1 MPPSPVVRAMST
13 RLPCKAMASSSGR
26 PAGSTANSAKAKSSR
41 RESRGDCPA
50 WSSTMESV
58 IGKFLQF
65 PEGFGD
71 PLLQGR
77 SQFLLKDPGS
87 QGGHAALAAEIGFA
101 QGDCAEMDLA
111 S

>member
-1 MPPSPVVRAMST
+1 
-13 RLPCKAMASSSGR
+13 
-26 PAGSTANSAKAKSSR
+26 
-41 RESRGDCPA
+41 
-50 WSSTMESV
+50 MESV

-111 S
+111 SEKLQNGDGGGGESRGDVGLKAQLPHPPGSCPGWRR